1 MSNYAD
7 QHHDRTFATLFDAFY
22 ELQTPKIQERL
33 NAWMLV
39 TAASFRKGVPM
50 TAENA
55 IEQAQA
61 LLWAFAT
68 KDMKQFLAVLKG

>member
-1 MSNYAD
+1 MSSFAD
-7 QHHDRTFATLFDAFY
+7 QHHDRSFAALFEAFY
-22 ELQTPKIQERL
+22 EIQTPKIQERL

-39 TAASFRKGVPM
+39 TAAAIRKGVPM
-50 TAENA
+50 TTDTAL
-55 IEQAQA
+55 EQAQA